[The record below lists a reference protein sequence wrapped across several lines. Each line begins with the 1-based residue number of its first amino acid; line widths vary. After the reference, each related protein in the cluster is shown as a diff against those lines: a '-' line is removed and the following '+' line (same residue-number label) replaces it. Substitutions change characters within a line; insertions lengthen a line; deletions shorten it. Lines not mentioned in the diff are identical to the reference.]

1 MKKKIL
7 IFIITYQA
15 SYRLKKV
22 FDSIELKKLKNY
34 KIKILI
40 SDDNSKGYNSKDDT
54 LEVAKKIYKKNKSL
68 IILKNNKKRL
78 NYGGNIKSCI
88 NYAIKNNFDYAIM
101 VHGDGQYHPKFIL
114 PIIKK
119 LEQNDSAAVCG
130 SRMIRKKNTLKG
142 KMPLYKFI
150 GNIFLTKLFNFIYSK
165 NFSDCHTGY
174 WAYNL
179 KKINKKI
186 FLNSDNK
193 FCFDIDL
200 RIKLVKKK
208 LEISEI
214 PIKTFYGNE
223 RSSMHFIYA
232 FRFFYKVILNALY

>member
-40 SDDNSKGYNSKDDT
+40 SDDNSKDDT

-68 IILKNNKKRL
+68 VILKNNKKRL
-78 NYGGNIKSCI
+78 NYGGNIKLCI
-88 NYAIKNNFDYAIM
+88 NYAIKNNYNYAIM

-119 LEQNDSAAVCG
+119 LEQNDIAAVCG
-130 SRMIRKKNTLKG
+130 SRMIQKKNTLKG

-150 GNIFLTKLFNFIYSK
+150 GNIFLTKFFNIVFST
-165 NFSDCHTGY
+165 NFTDCHTGL
-174 WAYNL
+174 WIYNL
-179 KKINKKI
+179 KYVNKNVISSLTDTYNFDNQMRINLI
-186 FLNSDNK
+186 
-193 FCFDIDL
+193 
-200 RIKLVKKK
+200 KKK
-208 LEISEI
+208 LEIKEI
-214 PIKTFYGNE
+214 PILTIYGNE
-223 RSSMHFIYA
+223 RSSFHLMYA
-232 FRFFYKVILNALY
+232 IKFFFETILKKIT

>member
-40 SDDNSKGYNSKDDT
+40 SDDNSKDDT
-54 LEVAKKIYKKNKSL
+54 LEVAKKIYKKNKSFV
-68 IILKNNKKRL
+68 ILKNNKKRL
-78 NYGGNIKSCI
+78 NYGGNIKLCI
-88 NYAIKNNFDYAIM
+88 NYAIKNNYNYAIM

-130 SRMIRKKNTLKG
+130 SRMIQKKNTLKG

-150 GNIFLTKLFNFIYSK
+150 GNIFLTKFFNIVFST
-165 NFSDCHTGY
+165 NFTDCHTGL
-174 WAYNL
+174 WIYNL
-179 KKINKKI
+179 KYVNKNVISSLTDTYNFDNQMRINLI
-186 FLNSDNK
+186 
-193 FCFDIDL
+193 
-200 RIKLVKKK
+200 KKK
-208 LEISEI
+208 LEIKEI
-214 PIKTFYGNE
+214 PILTIYGNE
-223 RSSMHFIYA
+223 RSSFHLMY
-232 FRFFYKVILNALY
+232 V

>member
-40 SDDNSKGYNSKDDT
+40 SDDNSKDDT
-54 LEVAKKIYKKNKSL
+54 LEVAKKIYKKNKSFV
-68 IILKNNKKRL
+68 ILKNNKKRL
-78 NYGGNIKSCI
+78 NYGGNIKLCI
-88 NYAIKNNFDYAIM
+88 NYAIKNNYNYAIM

-150 GNIFLTKLFNFIYSK
+150 GNIFLTKFFNIVFST
-165 NFSDCHTGY
+165 NFTDCHTGL
-174 WAYNL
+174 WIYNL
-179 KKINKKI
+179 KYVNKNVISSLTDTYNFDNQMRINLI
-186 FLNSDNK
+186 
-193 FCFDIDL
+193 
-200 RIKLVKKK
+200 KKK
-208 LEISEI
+208 LEIKEI
-214 PIKTFYGNE
+214 PILTIYGNE
-223 RSSMHFIYA
+223 RSSFHLMYA
-232 FRFFYKVILNALY
+232 IKFFFETILKKIT

>member
-22 FDSIELKKLKNY
+22 FDLIELKKLKNY

-40 SDDNSKGYNSKDDT
+40 SDDDSKDDT
-54 LEVAKKIYKKNKSL
+54 LEVAKKIYKKNNSL
-68 IILKNNKKRL
+68 VILKNNKKRL
-78 NYGGNIKSCI
+78 NYGGNIKLCI
-88 NYAIKNNFDYAIM
+88 NYAIKNKYDYAIM

-130 SRMIRKKNTLKG
+130 SRMIHKKNTLKG

-150 GNIFLTKLFNFIYSK
+150 GNIFLTKFFNIVFST
-165 NFSDCHTGY
+165 NFTDCHTGL
-174 WAYNL
+174 WIYNL
-179 KKINKKI
+179 KYVNKNVISSLTDTYNFDNQMRINLI
-186 FLNSDNK
+186 
-193 FCFDIDL
+193 
-200 RIKLVKKK
+200 KKK
-208 LEISEI
+208 LEIKEI
-214 PIKTFYGNE
+214 PILTIYGNE
-223 RSSMHFIYA
+223 RSSFHLMYA
-232 FRFFYKVILNALY
+232 IKFFFETILKKIT

>member
-40 SDDNSKGYNSKDDT
+40 SDDNSKDDT
-54 LEVAKKIYKKNKSL
+54 LEVAKKIYKKNNSL
-68 IILKNNKKRL
+68 VILKNNKKRL
-78 NYGGNIKSCI
+78 NYGGNIKLCI
-88 NYAIKNNFDYAIM
+88 NYAIKNKYDYAIM

-130 SRMIRKKNTLKG
+130 SRMIHKKNTLKG

-150 GNIFLTKLFNFIYSK
+150 GNIFLTKFFNIVFST
-165 NFSDCHTGY
+165 NFTDCHTGL
-174 WAYNL
+174 WIYNL
-179 KKINKKI
+179 KYVNKNVISSLTDTYNFDNQMRINLI
-186 FLNSDNK
+186 
-193 FCFDIDL
+193 
-200 RIKLVKKK
+200 KKK
-208 LEISEI
+208 LEIKEI
-214 PIKTFYGNE
+214 PILTIYGNE
-223 RSSMHFIYA
+223 RSSFHLMYA
-232 FRFFYKVILNALY
+232 IKFFFETILKKIT

>member
-7 IFIITYQA
+7 IFIITYRA

-22 FDSIELKKLKNY
+22 FDLIELKKLKNY

-40 SDDNSKGYNSKDDT
+40 SDDNSKDDT

-68 IILKNNKKRL
+68 VILKNNKKRL
-78 NYGGNIKSCI
+78 NYGGNIKLCI
-88 NYAIKNNFDYAIM
+88 NYAIKNNYNYAIM

-150 GNIFLTKLFNFIYSK
+150 GNIFLTKFFNIVFST
-165 NFSDCHTGY
+165 NFTDCHTGL
-174 WAYNL
+174 WIYNL
-179 KKINKKI
+179 KYVNKNVISTLTDTYNFDNQMRINLI
-186 FLNSDNK
+186 
-193 FCFDIDL
+193 
-200 RIKLVKKK
+200 KKK
-208 LEISEI
+208 LEIKEI
-214 PIKTFYGNE
+214 PILTIYGNE
-223 RSSMHFIYA
+223 RSSFHLMYA
-232 FRFFYKVILNALY
+232 IKFFFETILKKIT

>member
-40 SDDNSKGYNSKDDT
+40 SDDNSKDDT
-54 LEVAKKIYKKNKSL
+54 LEVAKKIYKKNNSL
-68 IILKNNKKRL
+68 VILKNNKKRL
-78 NYGGNIKSCI
+78 NYGGNIKLCI
-88 NYAIKNNFDYAIM
+88 NYAIKNKYDYAIM

-130 SRMIRKKNTLKG
+130 SRMIHKKNTLKG

-150 GNIFLTKLFNFIYSK
+150 GNIFLTKLFNIVYST
-165 NFSDCHTGY
+165 NFTDCHTGL
-174 WAYNL
+174 WIYNL
-179 KKINKKI
+179 KHVKKNIISSLTNTFNFDNQMRIN
-186 FLNSDNK
+186 
-193 FCFDIDL
+193 
-200 RIKLVKKK
+200 LVKKK
-208 LEISEI
+208 IRNKRN
-214 PIKTFYGNE
+214 PY
-223 RSSMHFIYA
+223 
-232 FRFFYKVILNALY
+232 